1 MNKGQKETLLA
12 AGGGHEAAAPTPK
25 SSQCLMGPLPEW
37 VVGMSPGMSSCVSPP
52 RICSAPRKILHLNPS
67 RGSRLLQTPET
78 FLKENHPKVPHGSP
92 QPSSAHPAC
101 IHSCPPLCQHALGLS
116 PLLSPW
122 GGSHKPPFLRRAP
135 PLLQPEGPFPL
146 LSLPE
151 GLLALPGRSGRL
163 LPWGGP
169 SVHRGWLFPQ
179 SLEKFPETQLG
190 TVCGPVPEEA
200 FRLGDQILYPKT

>member
-37 VVGMSPGMSSCVSPP
+37 VAGMSPGMLSCVSPP
-52 RICSAPRKILHLNPS
+52 RICSAPRKILCLYPS
-67 RGSRLLQTPET
+67 RGSCLLQTPET

-92 QPSSAHPAC
+92 QPSSAHPVC

-122 GGSHKPPFLRRAP
+122 GGVPQTTP
-135 PLLQPEGPFPL
+135 PLQSTPSPPARGTLSL

-151 GLLALPGRSGRL
+151 GLLALPSRSGRL

>member
-1 MNKGQKETLLA
+1 
-12 AGGGHEAAAPTPK
+12 
-25 SSQCLMGPLPEW
+25 MGPLPEW

-52 RICSAPRKILHLNPS
+52 RICSAPRKILRLNPS

-78 FLKENHPKVPHGSP
+78 FLKENHPKVPTVLPSP
-92 QPSSAHPAC
+92 ALPIQPVFTAAPLFVSMLWACHPYC
-101 IHSCPPLCQHALGLS
+101 LPG
-116 PLLSPW
+116 